1 MKIAVPLFGT
11 RVSPHFGASGQILSA
26 VTQAG
31 RIVKKEVIDAG
42 TNDPAQLARRLSSSG
57 VDRLVCGGI
66 QRLHKQIMLEN
77 GIQVVDNQKGNAEE
91 LILKM
96 AVSENPPSD
105 PTDRSR

>member
-1 MKIAVPLFGT
+1 MKIAVPLFGD

-26 VTQAG
+26 VIQAG

-42 TNDPAQLARRLSSSG
+42 ATDPAELARRLSSSG

-66 QRLHKQIMLEN
+66 PQLHKQILMGK
-77 GIQVVDNQKGNAEE
+77 GIQVVDNQKGNAEA

-96 AVSENPPSD
+96 AVSENQPSNN
-105 PTDRSR
+105 